1 MHTVDM
7 GVAPFVVGSILWELV
22 AKGTAYP
29 GSSVDKRL
37 ENAFVAY
44 KHFCKRKH
52 IHVQSSAWNVKKL
65 NKKDAKKFPFMKSKA
80 F

>member
-7 GVAPFVVGSILWELV
+7 GVAPFVVGSVLWELV
-22 AKGTAYP
+22 AKGTAFP
-29 GSSVDKRL
+29 GSSIDKRL

-44 KHFCKRKH
+44 KQFCKRKR
-52 IHVQSSAWNVKKL
+52 IAVQSSAWNAKKL
-65 NKKDAKKFPFMKSKA
+65 NKSSLRKHAFMKSKA